1 MAYEIYI
8 NDMLLPLPPE
18 KIPIKYNGQNKT
30 VNLINGEEINLIK
43 PSGLAEISLD
53 VIIPQMEYPCATW
66 DGSFANA
73 EDFLDK
79 IRKLKDN
86 ENYFEFTVIR
96 EGVGGN
102 SLFDTT
108 LDVTLEDYK
117 VTDDVSEGFDLL
129 VALTMKEYK
138 NYGTKIMNFKI
149 KEDELQNEVTSSKA
163 ERQGE
168 PLKEKEYTVVKGDC
182 LWSIAKRRLGDG
194 SRWNEIYQLN
204 RDKISNPNLIYPNQ
218 VLIMP

>member
-1 MAYEIYI
+1 MAYQIYI
-8 NDMLLPLPPE
+8 DDMLLPLPPE
-18 KIPIKYNGQNKT
+18 KIPLKYNGQNKT

-43 PSGLAEISLD
+43 PTGLAEISLD

-66 DGSFANA
+66 DGSIGSA
-73 EDFLDK
+73 EDFLTK
-79 IRKLKDN
+79 IKKLKDN
-86 ENYFEFTVIR
+86 GDFFEFTVIR
-96 EGVGGN
+96 EGLRGN

-117 VTDDVSEGFDLL
+117 VTDDVGEGFDLVVSL
-129 VALTMKEYK
+129 NMKEYK
-138 NYGTKIMNFKI
+138 SYGTKIMNFKI
-149 KEDELQNEVTSSKA
+149 DEDEFQNEVTSSEE

-168 PLKEKEYTVVKGDC
+168 PPIEKEYTVIKGDC
-182 LWSIAKRRLGDG
+182 LWSIAKRNLGDG

-218 VLIMP
+218 ILVMP